1 SSISTSAS
9 SSASPFFLARAGVA
23 LDFAG
28 ALALAAVLR
37 AGFAGLDGVASA
49 SSVSAAAVERLVVD
63 ADFAA
68 AGLAAELVR
77 AAVVLRGGRGA
88 RGRGAARRR
97 GGGALRRGRDV
108 DLDAGARERA
118 EDRLQPLGVVDG
130 GLLARGAEA
139 LGVDATVRAA
149 APQQLLQ
156 GGVLELS
163 RECGNRG

>member
-1 SSISTSAS
+1 VLDLDLGVVLSVALLLGARGRRLGLRRGLGLGRS
-9 SSASPFFLARAGVA
+9 LARG
-23 LDFAG
+23 LRG
-28 ALALAAVLR
+28 AR
-37 AGFAGLDGVASA
+37 RR
-49 SSVSAAAVERLVVD
+49 RL
-63 ADFAA
+63 
-68 AGLAAELVR
+68 GLVR
-77 AAVVLRGGRGA
+77 LGGGRRALGRGRRLRRGRLGGRLGA

-97 GGGALRRGRDV
+97 GGGDLRRGRDV

-156 GGVLELS
+156 GGVL
-163 RECGNRG
+163 